1 VPNKNRIITC
11 KAQSRKAPSDASVRH
26 PHSTSSLNICW
37 VRSLG
42 SREKS
47 EYVFMSCNH
56 PHQFSQ
62 EQAHSFRN
70 WKSNKGNK
78 TPCRLW
84 PHTAPQAT
92 GTGLGLGPVFSA
104 AHQQSCCGAACTAAT
119 WSCRS
124 WRTSHC
130 RDHPLG
136 PTGPSSSN
144 RHYPW
149 CHRFRRAL
157 NLNQSITPGLGGS
170 GKKHN
175 NMSCDWWLS
184 DFFYDLIIHSPRDC
198 DQGQTSLSSL
208 HPAGTIKK
216 SHDFS
221 DFVFYSLQQTSSQ
234 GIARL

>member
-11 KAQSRKAPSDASVRH
+11 KAQSWKAPSDASVRH

-37 VRSLG
+37 LRSLG

-184 DFFYDLIIHSPRDC
+184 DFFLWSYHPLPAWLWPGTDFTFFSPSCR
-198 DQGQTSLSSL
+198 
-208 HPAGTIKK
+208 HHKK
-216 SHDFS
+216 
-221 DFVFYSLQQTSSQ
+221 
-234 GIARL
+234 IARFFRFCFLLTAANKLARHS